1 MKKSRTVIC
10 IAICMLWAASFAQGM
25 PVVQAFDTEIIALQ
39 VCGER
44 GILSDSDAAPL
55 LTKLRTQFKYPKY
68 EIFKGSLTPP
78 SVMDPPALVKIAD
91 AAGADG
97 VVILNVKK
105 FQSLVRSDLTNSE
118 MIEDTTVDMTL
129 HYYNK
134 KTGQAGQYDAYRSI
148 AQLVS
153 PDSGSTQVA
162 LTLLDE
168 LLNKLDAVFPR
179 QFSGPRY

>member
-1 MKKSRTVIC
+1 MKKSRTAVC
-10 IAICMLWAASFAQGM
+10 IVICMLLAALFAPGM
-25 PVVQAFDTEIIALQ
+25 PVAQAFDTEIITLQ
-39 VCGER
+39 VYGDR
-44 GILSDSDAAPL
+44 SILSAGDAAPL
-55 LTKLRTQFKYPKY
+55 LAKLRTQFKFPKY
-68 EIFKGSLTPP
+68 ELFKGSLTPP
-78 SVMDPPALVKIAD
+78 QGPDSSALVKIAE
-91 AAGADG
+91 ATGSDG

-134 KTGQAGQYDAYRSI
+134 KTGRAGQYDAYQSI
-148 AQLVS
+148 TQLVS

-179 QFSGPRY
+179 QFSSPRY